1 MTELA
6 LNNNKAFDFE
16 NNDIEVM
23 TLDTLK
29 RTHKENDIYG
39 KPVRGIYHYMLIQ
52 RILDTCEKY
61 KLNYELEEI
70 FAAQNKN
77 KNQPGVVLLPQV
89 EQEFGPKA
97 VEAHVLRRVYTTI
110 QIKNWETEELTTNLV
125 IAYHQDGIQVAIG
138 PCVKICHNQCI
149 LAPERSACNYGKNKI
164 PTEEL
169 FERVDEWLSSFEE
182 QMNEDRE
189 KIKRLK
195 NTKLTTKDLYA
206 IIGVLTALRVAHDS
220 REKKLSEQVDTYPLN
235 QGQISI
241 FVEELLKLKLKK
253 ELTAWDVYNVATELY
268 KPTKTDFPAMIPQN
282 CAFVDM
288 LANYATTVGL

>member
-138 PCVKICHNQCI
+138 PCVRICHNQCI

-169 FERVDEWLSSFEE
+169 FERVDEWLGGFEE

-220 REKKLSEQVDTYPLN
+220 REKKLSEQVDVYPLN

-241 FVEELLKLKLKK
+241 FVEELLKLKLKRD
-253 ELTAWDVYNVATELY
+253 LTAWDVYNVATELY

>member
-61 KLNYELEEI
+61 QLNYELEEI

-169 FERVDEWLSSFEE
+169 FDKVDEWLSSFEE

-288 LANYATTVGL
+288 LANYAATVGL